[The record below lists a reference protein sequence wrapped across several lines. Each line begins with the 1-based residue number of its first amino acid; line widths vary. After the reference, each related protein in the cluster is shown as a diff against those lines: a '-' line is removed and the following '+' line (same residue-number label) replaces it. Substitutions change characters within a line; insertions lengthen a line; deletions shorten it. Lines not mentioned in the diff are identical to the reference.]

1 MGLSLLLDVRVPKET
16 VAGLTLIWANAP
28 MAWSLKD
35 DESVSVVVL
44 SVTSTNT
51 SHPSAP
57 TPPAANAATG
67 LGTKFRTK
75 SPLVAELVGLIV
87 LNTLHDPVV
96 GDVSAKLLELNGEP
110 LVQVNTA
117 LVSTASAPVA
127 AAVIAPS
134 LGSASEGS
142 KSRITLML
150 WVSSVVSLS

>member
-1 MGLSLLLDVRVPKET
+1 M
-16 VAGLTLIWANAP
+16 
-28 MAWSLKD
+28 
-35 DESVSVVVL
+35 
-44 SVTSTNT
+44 
-51 SHPSAP
+51 
-57 TPPAANAATG
+57 
-67 LGTKFRTK
+67 
-75 SPLVAELVGLIV
+75 

-127 AAVIAPS
+127 AAGIAPS

-150 WVSSVVSLS
+150 WVLSIVSLS